1 MVRTSYKLPLILIL
15 AMVPADLLAGQSTG
29 RTEQSSISN
38 VKEAKAEKDIVK
50 VLEALRQQK
59 GLPKLRRIHDPRL
72 REDACESAKRGR
84 GTGSLYFPGT
94 TNLWI
99 PSGIRGDVGNL
110 STFSYSTSNPND
122 LSPDLQLW
130 ATQTA
135 YYSRV
140 PHRFGVG
147 VCFVSTTEH
156 PEGTYWIDVG
166 YYMSSIET
174 FLYRVTFMWD

>member
-99 PSGIRGDVGNL
+99 PSGILGDVGIFL
-110 STFSYSTSNPND
+110 RSRTRHRIQTIFRPTFGCGQPKRRTIPGFPTVLVWVSASLAQRN
-122 LSPDLQLW
+122 
-130 ATQTA
+130 TQRERT
-135 YYSRV
+135 
-140 PHRFGVG
+140 GL
-147 VCFVSTTEH
+147 TLDIT
-156 PEGTYWIDVG
+156 
-166 YYMSSIET
+166 
-174 FLYRVTFMWD
+174 